1 MLGAE
6 LRGSRGEEGCGV
18 FAIRLEADDGTTI
31 CRVQGDADAASASQL
46 RETFSELTA
55 ETRVIIDFS
64 GVSFIDSA
72 GLGCLIA
79 GARRIHDAGGE
90 VVLCSARRAVHR
102 LLHTVGMDRV
112 LPIVE
117 TMHIAMCLLD
127 GRTVTDGGAPSS
139 TRTLPV

>member
-1 MLGAE
+1 
-6 LRGSRGEEGCGV
+6 V
-18 FAIRLEADDGTTI
+18 FAIRLEAVDRTSV

-46 RETFSELTA
+46 REVFSELA
-55 ETRVIIDFS
+55 DGGQVIVDFS

-79 GARRIHDAGGE
+79 GARRIHDAGGQ
-90 VVLCSARRAVHR
+90 VVLCSARRAVER

-117 TMHIAMCLLD
+117 TMHVAMSLLEGTPAMD
-127 GRTVTDGGAPSS
+127 EGARSS
-139 TRTLPV
+139 TGSLPV

>member
-1 MLGAE
+1 
-6 LRGSRGEEGCGV
+6 V
-18 FAIRLEADDGTTI
+18 FAIRLEAIDDTTV

-46 RETFSELTA
+46 RDVFGELTA
-55 ETRVIIDFS
+55 EGRVIIDFS

-102 LLHTVGMDRV
+102 LLHAVGMDRV
-112 LPIVE
+112 LPVVE
-117 TMHIAMCLLD
+117 TMHVAMCLLD
-127 GRTVTDGGAPSS
+127 GDVPADGRPHAAPRSL
-139 TRTLPV
+139 RV